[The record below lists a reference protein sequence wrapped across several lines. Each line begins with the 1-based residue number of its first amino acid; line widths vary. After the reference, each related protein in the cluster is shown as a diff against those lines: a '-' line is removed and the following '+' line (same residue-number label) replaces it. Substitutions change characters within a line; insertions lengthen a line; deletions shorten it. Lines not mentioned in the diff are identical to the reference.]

1 MNITINLATRPFA
14 DLGPILK
21 RLRIAMAVFVLASIG
36 FGVGLHYLHSKA
48 EAARARERSVD
59 TQIAKISQERQSY
72 QTMMRQ
78 PDNALV
84 LQEANTLNA
93 LFDQKAF
100 SWTLAME
107 DLETVLPGGVQ
118 VTTLEPVR
126 DEKTGQI
133 TLKLRVVGP
142 RDKGIE
148 LVQNLEHSRHFLHPA
163 IVGESI
169 ESNGG
174 PNMPMEPVSTSN
186 RVNFELNAEYN
197 PATIGELPANA
208 KAAEMDKSESGSA
221 GPDSAPQATA
231 PVHKPAVPA
240 AGPGLRRPPIAGV
253 SKQPAAAQPFVAQ
266 PPGALRSP
274 YLGQPSAAGQPASSP
289 GRSPQAMSQAG
300 QHRYQVPPDG
310 QPVPDSPL
318 KPMPQPGGPQ

>member
-1 MNITINLATRPFA
+1 MKISINLATRPFT
-14 DLGPILK
+14 DQGPILK
-21 RLRIAMAVFVLASIG
+21 RLRIAMAVFALLSIG
-36 FGVGLHYLHSKA
+36 FGIALHYLHEKA
-48 EAARARERSVD
+48 QAARARERAVD
-59 TQIAKISQERQSY
+59 SQVARINQERQGY
-72 QTMMRQ
+72 QSMMRQ

-84 LQEANTLNA
+84 LQEANNLNA

-163 IVGESI
+163 IIGESI

-174 PNMPMEPVSTSN
+174 PNAAAEPVSTSN

-197 PATIGELPANA
+197 PATIAEQPANA
-208 KAAEMDKSESGSA
+208 KTEEKATDDSKDESGSEA
-221 GPDSAPQATA
+221 AATA
-231 PVHKPAVPA
+231 PVHKPAVPS
-240 AGPGLRRPPIAGV
+240 AGPGLRRPPITGP
-253 SKQPAAAQPFVAQ
+253 SKPPAAAQPAVA
-266 PPGALRSP
+266 
-274 YLGQPSAAGQPASSP
+274 QPSAAPRSPNATRPSATQQSAPPAVQ
-289 GRSPQAMSQAG
+289 SPQAMRQPG
-300 QHRYQVPPDG
+300 QHRYQIPQPGQAVPN
-310 QPVPDSPL
+310 SPQT
-318 KPMPQPGGPQ
+318 PTRQPGGPQ